1 MSGKTKNRGK
11 IGVLTGL
18 SLLACFSI
26 VGLLSCS
33 SGTSSS
39 ASSAAVSGT
48 GTGWTIS
55 IQIGSN
61 PILQGNTTSVMAIVK
76 DRTGAP
82 APNGTNICV
91 TAVRNGFLK
100 PGATELYATICE
112 TTSNNLGQTIQ
123 TYAAVLYTGVDT
135 IQVSSQGVIASA
147 NITVNTNPAL
157 ITTTGN

>member
-1 MSGKTKNRGK
+1 MSGKAKNRIRK
-11 IGVLTGL
+11 GL
-18 SLLACFSI
+18 WRAVTALACFS
-26 VGLLSCS
+26 LLALLACS

-39 ASSAAVSGT
+39 ASSATVSGT

-55 IQIGSN
+55 VQLGTN
-61 PILQGNTTSVMAIVK
+61 PILQGNTTSVLAVVK

-100 PGATELYATICE
+100 PGATDLFATICE

-135 IQVSSQGVIASA
+135 IQVSSQGVIATA
-147 NITVNTNPAL
+147 NITVNANPAL
-157 ITTTGN
+157 TTNTSN